1 METVAVEDSNDNED
15 VNADGSPYD
24 YFQGTQFILRVP
36 QTNELFKVTYD
47 KETLGRL
54 TTALTNVATEHG
66 FGPVEPRSLLRTIL
80 GLEAED
86 GLYIPGPIFKVR
98 NSYPLSYDFPT
109 KFLARDRNFVRSLLE
124 VVFCQSFAAR
134 DVDTVSLQE
143 AVVSVEFDYR
153 VGKRKIEIH
162 YLTGLHKDDRMCV
175 IIEGYGKHKPNFF
188 HFQHSMRWAN
198 TRLLATRPVVN
209 SAGVD

>member
-1 METVAVEDSNDNED
+1 MTLV
-15 VNADGSPYD
+15 
-24 YFQGTQFILRVP
+24 YFHSSESRRLACRQTFMIKPAGTQSDRGTAQTRTPRGPAVTP
-36 QTNELFKVTYD
+36 QIVASLPCAD
-47 KETLGRL
+47 PCCRRGGHGPLQRRGPDDCRGPGRSP
-54 TTALTNVATEHG
+54 AARRWH
-66 FGPVEPRSLLRTIL
+66 
-80 GLEAED
+80 
-86 GLYIPGPIFKVR
+86 
-98 NSYPLSYDFPT
+98 PLSYDFAT

-175 IIEGYGKHKPNFF
+175 TIEGYGKNKPNFF

-198 TRLLATRPVVN
+198 TRLLATRPVVI